1 MTKQTKILIGV
12 GVVALAY
19 YLFKDKFKGGGASTQ
34 LSKETI
40 DCLRSKMIVANGKIT
55 EEQFNNLVANN
66 FSESSISSLVETLS
80 KVANPKADIQ
90 KLKNSAMAEFYSL
103 IKNCKDGQK
112 TSMPQMNDNP
122 NLQTTIYTCKDG
134 IKVTQTIDRD
144 KAMVMKF
151 SDPCLKHGGILS
163 YTDPT
168 DVPYQNNK
176 GGCPVGFKEIPMN
189 CKKAP
194 CGVTCVP
201 YAKPNGSF

>member
-1 MTKQTKILIGV
+1 MTNNQKILLGV

-34 LSKETI
+34 TPSNPKLEGDVDKKYEACLKE
-40 DCLRSKMIVANGKIT
+40 
-55 EEQFNNLVANN
+55 F
-66 FSESSISSLVETLS
+66 ESSARPSFRYDPKQYKDEFINNCMKRSSTT
-80 KVANPKADIQ
+80 
-90 KLKNSAMAEFYSL
+90 NSS
-103 IKNCKDGQK
+103 
-112 TSMPQMNDNP
+112 

-189 CKKAP
+189 CIKAP